1 MRLYEY
7 IYERIDMEKL
17 YTPAEVA
24 NYIGVTRE
32 TVYSMISRGQLDA
45 FRFGRSRRISEQQ
58 LKESMSRRYQVVID
72 ATQPNAAFS

>member
-1 MRLYEY
+1 MRTFEH
-7 IYERIDMEKL
+7 IYERINMEKL

-24 NYIGVTRE
+24 HHMGVTRE

-58 LKESMSRRYQVVID
+58 IQDSMSRRYQVVID
-72 ATQPNAAFS
+72 ATQPNAA

>member
-1 MRLYEY
+1 MRTFEY
-7 IYERIDMEKL
+7 TYERKNMEKL

-24 NYIGVTRE
+24 RHMGVTRE

-58 LKESMSRRYQVVID
+58 ITESMSRRYQVVID
-72 ATQPNAAFS
+72 ATQPNAA

>member
-1 MRLYEY
+1 MRTFEHT
-7 IYERIDMEKL
+7 YERINMEKL

-24 NYIGVTRE
+24 HHMGVTRE

-58 LKESMSRRYQVVID
+58 IRESMSRRYQVVID
-72 ATQPNAAFS
+72 ATQPNAA

>member
-1 MRLYEY
+1 MRTYEY
-7 IYERIDMEKL
+7 IYERNEMEKL

-24 NYIGVTRE
+24 HHMGVTRE

-58 LKESMSRRYQVVID
+58 IKESMSRRYQVVID
-72 ATQPNAAFS
+72 ATQPNAA

>member
-1 MRLYEY
+1 MRTFEHT
-7 IYERIDMEKL
+7 YERINLEKL

-24 NYIGVTRE
+24 HHMGVTRE

-58 LKESMSRRYQVVID
+58 IKESMSRRYQVVID
-72 ATQPNAAFS
+72 ATQPNAA

>member
-1 MRLYEY
+1 MRTYEDT
-7 IYERIDMEKL
+7 YERTNREKL

-24 NYIGVTRE
+24 RHMGVTRE

-58 LKESMSRRYQVVID
+58 IKESMSRRYQVVID
-72 ATQPNAAFS
+72 ATQPNAA

>member
-1 MRLYEY
+1 MRTFGYT
-7 IYERIDMEKL
+7 YERINMEKL

-24 NYIGVTRE
+24 HHMGVTRE

-58 LKESMSRRYQVVID
+58 IRESMSRRYQVVID
-72 ATQPNAAFS
+72 ATQPNAA

>member
-24 NYIGVTRE
+24 QYIGVTRE

-45 FRFGRSRRISEQQ
+45 FRFGRSRRISEEQ
-58 LKESMSRRYQVVID
+58 LKESMNRRHQVVID
-72 ATQPNAAFS
+72 ATQPNAVFC

>member
-1 MRLYEY
+1 
-7 IYERIDMEKL
+7 MEKL

-24 NYIGVTRE
+24 QYIGVTRE

-72 ATQPNAAFS
+72 ATQPNAVSI

>member
-1 MRLYEY
+1 MRTFGYT
-7 IYERIDMEKL
+7 YERINMEKL

-24 NYIGVTRE
+24 RHMGVTRE

-58 LKESMSRRYQVVID
+58 IRESMSRRYQVVID
-72 ATQPNAAFS
+72 ATQPNAA

>member
-1 MRLYEY
+1 MRLYKY

-72 ATQPNAAFS
+72 ATKPNMTLN